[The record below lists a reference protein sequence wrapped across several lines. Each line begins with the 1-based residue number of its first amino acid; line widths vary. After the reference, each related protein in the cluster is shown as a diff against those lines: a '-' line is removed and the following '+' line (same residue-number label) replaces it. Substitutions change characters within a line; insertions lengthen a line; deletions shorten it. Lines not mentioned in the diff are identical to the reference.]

1 MKKFYLVVNPKGGAK
16 KGLEILKK
24 VRPIFENSGA
34 QIDVLETEYA
44 GHAEEYAKKM
54 DYKGYDGFCAIGGDG
69 TMHEVI
75 NGMLKREDEQMLPI
89 GLITGGTGNA
99 FMHDLECLDPIESA
113 KRIVKGQLRPID
125 IARVDANG
133 ELFYA
138 FNIIGWGMVTDATSL
153 AEKLRWLGEAR
164 YNIGAIY
171 EVIKSKK
178 RISKL
183 IIDNE
188 EIIEDF
194 VFIIACNTI
203 HTGKAMKIA
212 PLAKV
217 DDGKIDIVIVRKASR
232 IQLLKLFPKLFTGEH
247 IDSPLVEYEQIE
259 SFSIVPEETSDIT
272 IDGELIGQTPINVQL
287 ESQKINVL
295 V

>member
-75 NGMLKREDEQMLPI
+75 NGMLKREDGQMLPI

-99 FMHDLECLDPIESA
+99 FMHDLECLDPIESVE
-113 KRIVKGQLRPID
+113 RIMKGHLRPVD

-133 ELFYA
+133 QLFYA

-232 IQLLKLFPKLFTGEH
+232 VQLLKLFPKLFTGEH
-247 IDSPLVEYEQIE
+247 IDSPLVEYDQIE
-259 SFSIVPEETSDIT
+259 CFSIVPEETSAIT

>member
-99 FMHDLECLDPIESA
+99 FMHDLECLDPIESVE
-113 KRIVKGQLRPID
+113 RIMKGHLRPID

-133 ELFYA
+133 QLFYA

-247 IDSPLVEYEQIE
+247 IDSSLVEYDQIE

>member
-75 NGMLKREDEQMLPI
+75 NGMLKREDGQMLPI

-99 FMHDLECLDPIESA
+99 FMHDLECLDPIESVE
-113 KRIVKGQLRPID
+113 RIMKGHLRPVD

-133 ELFYA
+133 QLFYA

-183 IIDNE
+183 IIDLSL
-188 EIIEDF
+188 
-194 VFIIACNTI
+194 I
-203 HTGKAMKIA
+203 HI
-212 PLAKV
+212 
-217 DDGKIDIVIVRKASR
+217 
-232 IQLLKLFPKLFTGEH
+232 
-247 IDSPLVEYEQIE
+247 
-259 SFSIVPEETSDIT
+259 
-272 IDGELIGQTPINVQL
+272 
-287 ESQKINVL
+287 
-295 V
+295 

>member
-44 GHAEEYAKKM
+44 GHAEEYAKTM

-75 NGMLKREDEQMLPI
+75 NGMLKREDGQMLPI

-99 FMHDLECLDPIESA
+99 FMHDLECLDPIESVE
-113 KRIVKGQLRPID
+113 RIMKGHLRPID

-133 ELFYA
+133 QLFYA

-153 AEKLRWLGEAR
+153 AEKLRWLGETR

-232 IQLLKLFPKLFTGEH
+232 VQLLKLFPKLFTGEH
-247 IDSPLVEYEQIE
+247 IDSPLVEYDQIE
-259 SFSIVPEETSDIT
+259 SFSIVPEETSAIT

>member
-113 KRIVKGQLRPID
+113 KRILKGQLRPID

-247 IDSPLVEYEQIE
+247 IDSSLVEYDQIE